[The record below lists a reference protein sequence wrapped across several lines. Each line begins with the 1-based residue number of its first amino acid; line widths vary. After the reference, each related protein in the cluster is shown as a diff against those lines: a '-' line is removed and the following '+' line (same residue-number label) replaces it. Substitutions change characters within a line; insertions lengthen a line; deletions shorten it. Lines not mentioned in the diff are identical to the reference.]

1 MNIAVIGGGFSGLIF
16 SLKFLKAGA
25 DVTLYEEHLRVGYPP
40 HCTGLVSGRVV
51 ALIGE
56 AARKSIISRY
66 DTLTLESEGSEVR
79 LKVLGDVYKLDRIM
93 LEELLLEEAEAR
105 GLKVLLGSR
114 VSRISPRGLVE
125 VGGAVRSYDSIILA
139 EGYYGSLRGKLGL
152 GYFNPPVYGVNIEY
166 RRGDA
171 GAGNILVSFDPQTSH
186 KFFSWNL
193 KVRDTILAGTGV
205 RDPRLLKQRIRALE
219 KKHSLSET
227 VKTYGGPILTGP
239 PPPKLSMGKIH
250 VVGDAGGLNKPLT
263 GGGLYPN
270 SLAAELSLRLLK
282 SVGDAN
288 RALNEALNIVAGRLK
303 IQYKMVRLILEDNSM
318 VKTAIDAAVQTRL
331 NVEMGKLDYDR
342 HEEIITRLARNPL
355 KTART
360 AMEALR
366 KAPVTTL
373 KTTLKLLLT

>member
-79 LKVLGDVYKLDRIM
+79 LKVLGGVYKLDRIM

-125 VGGAVRSYDSIILA
+125 VGGAVRPYDSIILA

-152 GYFNPPVYGVNIEY
+152 GYVNPPVYGVNIEY

-193 KVRDTILAGTGV
+193 KVGDTILAGTGV

-270 SLAAELSLRLLK
+270 SLASELSLKLLK
-282 SVGDAN
+282 ETRN
-288 RALNEALNIVAGRLK
+288 INNALNKALNTVAGRLK
-303 IQYKMVRLILEDNSM
+303 MQYKIAKLILENTNL
-318 VKTAIDAAVQTRL
+318 VKAALEATLQTGL
-331 NVEMGKLDYDR
+331 NIEIGELDYDR
-342 HEEIITRLARNPL
+342 HEEIITKLAKNPVKTVETTIKTL
-355 KTART
+355 KKTPA
-360 AMEALR
+360 
-366 KAPVTTL
+366 TTL
-373 KTTLKLLLT
+373 KVILKMLT